1 LPAIVVED
9 LIKSYARGPGGLGGR
24 TVALAGVSLTIEP
37 GETVGIIG
45 PNGAGKTTLL
55 GCLLGF
61 LRPDSGRIA
70 IHGLPVDDLAVR
82 AATGYLPERLVL
94 DRWMSGRALLHFHHA
109 LAGLP
114 RESRPRDCDA
124 LLDRV
129 GLDREAASRRV
140 GRYSRGM
147 LQRLALAQAL
157 LGDPR
162 LLYLDEP
169 ISGVDPAGIVV
180 FRDIL
185 SKLSASGA
193 TILINSHQLAEVERV
208 CHRVVFVKQ
217 GRVEA
222 METMRAGAAHA
233 RVLRVRLS
241 TEQPAVSPERLAA
254 LAGGAGATFRGWSA
268 PDARFGVADDA
279 GATRLVAALAREG
292 VALIEVM
299 PEEGRL
305 ERLFASGAAG
315 AATPEAAPRGSAPGP
330 SIPAAAQ
337 GGVAPGPSAPAAP
350 AGTPAPAPQD
360 DHSRF
365 MPPPGPPAEGPR

>member
-9 LIKSYARGPGGLGGR
+9 LVKTYRRGIGGLGGR
-24 TVALAGVSLTIEP
+24 VAALAGVSLTIEP

-61 LRPDSGRIA
+61 LRPDSGRIS
-70 IHGLPVDDLAVR
+70 IDGLAVDDLAVR

-94 DRWMSGRALLHFHHA
+94 DRWMTGIAFMEYHHA

-114 RESRPRDCDA
+114 AAGRRDACMQ

-129 GLDREAASRRV
+129 GLAAEAANRRV

-157 LGDPR
+157 LGNPR
-162 LLYLDEP
+162 FLYLDEP

-185 SKLSASGA
+185 TQLSASGA
-193 TILINSHQLAEVERV
+193 TVLINSHQLSEVERV
-208 CHRVVFVKQ
+208 CSRVVFVKA
-217 GRVEA
+217 GRLEA
-222 METMRAGAAHA
+222 METTRAGAAHA

-241 TEQPAVSPERLAA
+241 TEQAAPDTARLTALAA
-254 LAGGAGATFRGWSA
+254 AAGATFRGWSA
-268 PDARFGVADDA
+268 PDARFVVADDA
-279 GATRLVAALAREG
+279 GATRLLATLVRENVA
-292 VALIEVM
+292 VIEAM
-299 PEEGRL
+299 PDEGRL
-305 ERLFASGAAG
+305 ERLFAG
-315 AATPEAAPRGSAPGP
+315 TAP
-330 SIPAAAQ
+330 
-337 GGVAPGPSAPAAP
+337 PAAP
-350 AGTPAPAPQD
+350 GSP
-360 DHSRF
+360 
-365 MPPPGPPAEGPR
+365 EGGAA

>member
-1 LPAIVVED
+1 MPAIVVED
-9 LIKSYARGPGGLGGR
+9 LVKSYARGIGGLGGR
-24 TVALAGVSLTIEP
+24 TVALAGVSLSIEP

-61 LRPDSGRIA
+61 LRPDSGRIT
-70 IHGLPVDDLAVR
+70 IDGHDVDDLAVR

-94 DRWMSGRALLHFHHA
+94 DRWMSGRTLLQYHHA

-114 RESRPRDCDA
+114 AESRKRDCEA

-129 GLDREAASRRV
+129 GLDRTAADRRV

-157 LGDPR
+157 IGEPKF
-162 LLYLDEP
+162 LYLDEP

-185 SKLSASGA
+185 STLSASGA

-217 GRVEA
+217 GRIEA
-222 METMRAGAAHA
+222 MDTTRAGAQHA

-241 TEQPAVSPERLAA
+241 TEQPAMPAEQLAA
-254 LAGGAGATFRGWSA
+254 IAAGAAATFRGWSA
-268 PDARFGVADDA
+268 PDARFAVADDS
-279 GATRLVAALAREG
+279 GATLLIAALVRAG
-292 VALIEVM
+292 VAVIEVI

-305 ERLFASGAAG
+305 ERLFTEGGATGTGSRASEPAS
-315 AATPEAAPRGSAPGP
+315 P
-330 SIPAAAQ
+330 PAAEAPASTP
-337 GGVAPGPSAPAAP
+337 VAP
-350 AGTPAPAPQD
+350 PAPASPGD
-360 DHSRF
+360 ETRF
-365 MPPPGPPAEGPR
+365 MPPPAGGDA

>member
-1 LPAIVVED
+1 MAAIVVEN
-9 LIKSYARGPGGLGGR
+9 LVKSYARGLGGLGGS

-94 DRWMSGRALLHFHHA
+94 DRWMSGMALLQFHHA

-114 RESRPRDCDA
+114 ADSREADCQA

-129 GLDREAASRRV
+129 GLDREAAGRRV

-157 LGDPR
+157 VGEPR

-169 ISGVDPAGIVV
+169 VSGVDPAGIVV

-185 SKLSASGA
+185 ARLSASGA

-241 TEQPAVSPERLAA
+241 TEQPAAAPGRLAA
-254 LAGGAGATFRGWSA
+254 IAGDAGATFRGWSA
-268 PDARFGVADDA
+268 PDARFAVADDA
-279 GATRLVAALAREG
+279 GATRLIAALARDG

-305 ERLFASGAAG
+305 ERLFAAG
-315 AATPEAAPRGSAPGP
+315 GGSAATGASPPGAGSAGE
-330 SIPAAAQ
+330 A
-337 GGVAPGPSAPAAP
+337 APAAP
-350 AGTPAPAPQD
+350 DASPAPDTAG

-365 MPPPGPPAEGPR
+365 MPPPGPPAEGAR

>member
-1 LPAIVVED
+1 M
-9 LIKSYARGPGGLGGR
+9 GGVGGR
-24 TVALAGVSLTIEP
+24 TVALAGVSLAIEP

-61 LRPDSGRIA
+61 LRPDSGHIA
-70 IHGLPVDDLAVR
+70 IDGLPVDDLAVR

-94 DRWMSGRALLHFHHA
+94 DRWMSGRAFLEYHCA
-109 LAGLP
+109 LAGIP
-114 RESRPRDCDA
+114 AAEARRESEA

-129 GLDREAASRRV
+129 GLGREAADRRV

-157 LGDPR
+157 IGSPR
-162 LLYLDEP
+162 FLYLDEP
-169 ISGVDPAGIVV
+169 VSGVDPAGILV

-185 SKLSASGA
+185 SRLSASGA

-222 METMRAGAAHA
+222 VETMRAGAAHA

-241 TEQPAVSPERLAA
+241 TEQPPVHAARLAE
-254 LAGGAGATFRGWSA
+254 LAGHAGATFRGWSA
-268 PDARFGVADDA
+268 PDARFAVADDA
-279 GATRLVAALAREG
+279 GATRVIAALVNAG
-292 VALIEVM
+292 VAVIEAS

-305 ERLFASGAAG
+305 ERLFTGGTAV
-315 AATPEAAPRGSAPGP
+315 AAPT
-330 SIPAAAQ
+330 PA
-337 GGVAPGPSAPAAP
+337 GVAAP
-350 AGTPAPAPQD
+350 APVSG
-360 DHSRF
+360 
-365 MPPPGPPAEGPR
+365 PGE